1 MALAGEFS
9 DLVKVYIENLNLP
22 LETKVKLIASNP
34 KTLADVSLWL
44 EEHKDIKTEEKPSS
58 NPFAPAAKI
67 NTANEIQLFASNPN
81 IVHST
86 SDFVFNKGELVD
98 TDDAS
103 WGLSIDRTKNIT
115 ETGGITYYSNT
126 TQAAEAQPKTD
137 TTSELTPEEEL
148 KEAQDNAI
156 ASIEENADSAL
167 ETVRQQEE
175 SQGVISKAYSSIKE
189 YFDSEMSTSNVCR
202 NIYAEYKS
210 AELLKRAQQGDLTLA
225 EYFGGKIDMAITLL
239 TGNRELSAEDRN
251 LLKERLSNYTPEQL
265 NELIDKIKYCDN
277 ETYAKLNDSVDK
289 LIEEEKT
296 KNYIK
301 NLPDSNSFTIKS
313 IVTNSSNIGDDRLLT
328 FEEVWEMERGV
339 KFDPQAIQEYEE
351 SMAQYAL
358 ATMAANKANNLHEL
372 LDKSMVI
379 VKGNDENCVNSLV
392 KETGERQL
400 EINLITALKSLY
412 GNNEEK
418 INQKL
423 QEISGGNIGFKNG
436 LTVYNEFSK
445 NQKSYC
451 LLTSAQKLLEG
462 VDKNVNDILGG
473 HDVQYYQDKMTS
485 SYQMAY
491 GAKNATQL
499 ARAFVDDQE
508 EIVGKVRT
516 GVEVVGAG
524 IMVAGMFICPP
535 VAFAGALTS
544 SFGGIGVEALN
555 ESTRS
560 DGLSEEA
567 KKKLTEEL
575 IQNAAL
581 FAVGGAAGKMG
592 SAAKAALIAKKCPA
606 LMASI
611 SDIGIDATISLIGD
625 MAITGEIDIKGEG
638 LSQIMSLL
646 AGHIRAGKFRRHNVS
661 DNKSANYNQNNE
673 IHSANKNNIPDNSS
687 NKPIDTKQM
696 AQKLNCDENE
706 AKEIADIIESKP
718 EIKDKLLK
726 LIESGR
732 KSFEIKELAAM
743 ATSDNIDDLTRL
755 AKNESL
761 SINYDVN
768 GNLVSNQFEDVLN
781 ILKANPQY
789 KNQILDIA
797 SSKNRPA
804 SDINRISE
812 YIQKYP
818 EYAED
823 ILTLVKSNRNIKVGH
838 SLNPKAPS
846 HIDGF
851 INLLKQYPDHA
862 EEIKQYA
869 NVQRRADQDTS
880 NPLPEIKRFAEMI
893 AQNPDKKDLYTQLS
907 KNPNLDASTI
917 KLLTDKSNDQQYIK
931 DLTFL
936 SSKNYSESGINYN
949 MRLMQKYPEMRE
961 IIMSEPPKFDFI
973 DNDITNTSQSTLQ
986 KRFDT
991 RDKIKKIAPKEL
1003 KTLQQT
1009 LGDNYFHKI
1018 KWEEIIPENATPE
1031 QIKSILTDLN
1041 SSSKFF
1047 SRIASNEEQ
1056 YGKNIQWAHE
1066 MDVISKSASVLIKN
1080 GASYDEVMDHIAR
1093 MYNNYD
1099 ISKTLDSNYNPD
1111 PRRVNSGKSRAYEPD
1126 SEFADATGFSY
1137 LTPFDKNGNYTEY
1150 YDRFMKLAGKK
1161 RKSPYPDVE
1170 LTQISLQAGYGYV
1183 MGHPR
1188 NSSVDATLKHVQQR
1202 YEELS
1207 PLLQK
1212 VKSGTP
1218 LSAKEKEIAHEKI
1231 AEMYFL
1237 MANAMPYSRG
1247 SNGITDIFMRSM
1259 YKELGIEMPAIKH
1272 GVSLDLEAFC
1282 MDLDDYKKKWK
1293 TFFEK

>member
-22 LETKVKLIASNP
+22 LETKAKLIASNP

-58 NPFAPAAKI
+58 NPFAPAPKI
-67 NTANEIQLFASNPN
+67 NTVNEIQLFANNPN
-81 IVHST
+81 IVT
-86 SDFVFNKGELVD
+86 SDFAFNKGELVD

-103 WGLSIDRTKNIT
+103 WGLSIDRSKSSA
-115 ETGGITYYSNT
+115 ESGAVTYYSNT
-126 TQAAEAQPKTD
+126 PQVSRQHAKSDMTP
-137 TTSELTPEEEL
+137 ELTPEEKL

-156 ASIEENADSAL
+156 ASIEENTLSAL

-175 SQGVISKAYSSIKE
+175 SQGAISKAYSSIKE

-202 NIYAEYKS
+202 NIYAEHKS
-210 AELLKRAQQGDLTLA
+210 AELLKRAQQGDLTVE
-225 EYFGGKIDMAITLL
+225 EYFNAKIDIAMTLL
-239 TGNRELSAEDRN
+239 TGAEELSDEDKKI
-251 LLKERLSNYTPEQL
+251 LKERLSNTPPEEL
-265 NELIDKIKYCDN
+265 NKLIDRIKSCDN
-277 ETYAKLNDSVDK
+277 TEYAQLKDK
-289 LIEEEKT
+289 VITFIEEQKAKGY
-296 KNYIK
+296 KN
-301 NLPDSNSFTIKS
+301 NLPDSLNISFGSINSTFELTEGER
-313 IVTNSSNIGDDRLLT
+313 VLT
-328 FEEVWEMERGV
+328 FDEVWEMERGV
-339 KFDPQAIQEYEE
+339 KFDPEAIQEYEE
-351 SMAQYAL
+351 AAAQYSLVA
-358 ATMAANKANNLHEL
+358 MVNNKADSVHEA
-372 LDKSMVI
+372 LDDALVR
-379 VKGNDENCVNSLV
+379 VKALNDTYYNSV
-392 KETGERQL
+392 PGEKMPVMAL
-400 EINLITALKSLY
+400 EGQFVSVLKSLY
-412 GNNEEK
+412 GEDEKLINEK
-418 INQKL
+418 IQQCSNNVLSYKDGKIVYADSTDSNKKGYILAGTVEEFL
-423 QEISGGNIGFKNG
+423 QEIDQNVKNIQGEQSVKD
-436 LTVYNEFSK
+436 YE
-445 NQKSYC
+445 
-451 LLTSAQKLLEG
+451 
-462 VDKNVNDILGG
+462 
-473 HDVQYYQDKMTS
+473 DKMAS
-485 SYQMAY
+485 SYKLAY

-499 ARAFVDDQE
+499 AQAFVNDQE
-508 EIVGKVRT
+508 EIVDTVRT

-524 IMVAGMFICPP
+524 VMVAGMFIFPP
-535 VAFAGALTS
+535 AALAGALTS

-555 ESTRS
+555 EATRS
-560 DGLSEEA
+560 EGLSEAA
-567 KKKLTEEL
+567 KEKLTEEL

-611 SDIGIDATISLIGD
+611 SDIGLDATISLIGD
-625 MAITGEIDIKGEG
+625 MAITGEIDIAGEG

-646 AGHIRAGKFRRHNVS
+646 AGHIRAGKFRRHKTP
-661 DNKSANYNQNNE
+661 DNNSVNNNQNNQ
-673 IHSANKNNIPDNSS
+673 IYSPNSRNITSNTS
-687 NKPIDTKQM
+687 NKPVNVKQI

-706 AKEIADIIESKP
+706 AKIIADIIESKP

-726 LIESGR
+726 LVESGR

-743 ATSDNIDDLTRL
+743 ATADNIDDLTIL
-755 AKNESL
+755 TKNKSL
-761 SINYDVN
+761 SIDYDVN
-768 GNLVSNQFEDVLN
+768 GNLVSNQFEDILN

-789 KNQILDIA
+789 KSQILDIA
-797 SSKNRPA
+797 SSKNRPP
-804 SDINRISE
+804 SDITRISE

-818 EYAED
+818 EFAED

-851 INLLKQYPDHA
+851 INLLKQYPDYA
-862 EEIKQYA
+862 EEIRQYA
-869 NVQRRADQDTS
+869 NVQRRANQDTS
-880 NPLPEIKRFAEMI
+880 NPMPEIQRFAELL

-907 KNPNLDASTI
+907 KNPNLDASDI
-917 KLLTDKSNDQQYIK
+917 KLLTDKNNAPQYIE
-931 DLTFL
+931 DLIFL
-936 SSKNYSESGINYN
+936 SSKNYSENGINYN
-949 MRLMQKYPEMRE
+949 LELMKKYPEMRE
-961 IIMSEPPKFDFI
+961 IIMSESPKFDFI
-973 DNDITNTSQSTLQ
+973 DKDVTSTPEATLE

-991 RDKIKKIAPKEL
+991 RDKIQKIAPKEL

-1031 QIKSILTDLN
+1031 QIKSIFSDLN

-1047 SRIASNEEQ
+1047 SRIGFNEEQ

-1066 MDVISKSASVLIKN
+1066 MDIISKSASVLIKN
-1080 GASYDEVMDHIAR
+1080 GASYDEVMAHIAR

-1111 PRRVNSGKSRAYEPD
+1111 SRRVDSGRSRAYEPD
-1126 SEFADATGFSY
+1126 SDFADATGFSY

-1150 YDRFMKLAGKK
+1150 YDRFMKLYGKK
-1161 RKSPYPDVE
+1161 RKPPYPDVE

-1188 NSSVDATLKHVQQR
+1188 NSSVDATLKHVKQR

-1247 SNGITDIFMRSM
+1247 SNGISDIFMRSI
-1259 YKELGIEMPAIKH
+1259 YQELGIEMPAIKQ

-1282 MDLDDYKKKWK
+1282 MDLDNYKKKWK